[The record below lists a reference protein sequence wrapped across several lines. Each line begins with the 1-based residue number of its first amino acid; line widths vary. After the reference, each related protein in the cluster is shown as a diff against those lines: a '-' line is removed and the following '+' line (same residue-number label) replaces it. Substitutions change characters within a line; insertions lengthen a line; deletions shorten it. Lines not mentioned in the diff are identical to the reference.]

1 MVYDI
6 QLNLPAPWQKEM
18 ETYEDES
25 GFEISH
31 LEAHLYNPATK
42 RDDGYIDLYVGPLP
56 EDTTAEDQ
64 ALSNYADIVGFDE
77 DDPED
82 FNPIAKIQFNNKKA
96 YGFDAYFED
105 ESPMMFLAQEVK
117 AGVLAILCA
126 AGSDDAHLKETL
138 RLVERGLRVR

>member
-1 MVYDI
+1 MAYDI

-25 GFEISH
+25 GYEISH
-31 LEAHLYNPATK
+31 LEAHLYNPVTK

-64 ALSNYADIVGFDE
+64 ALSNYADIVGFED

-82 FNPIAKIQFNNKKA
+82 FNPIAAILFNGKKA

-105 ESPMMFLAQEVK
+105 DSPMMFLAQEVK
-117 AGVLAILCA
+117 KGVLAILCV
-126 AGSDDAHLKETL
+126 AGADDDALKEAL
-138 RLVERGLRVR
+138 SAAERGLRIK